1 MYRRLP
7 SPVTATPELLT
18 PRSVVGCCLL
28 LAAFVFASACGKQQE
43 NTSVNGGAPP
53 ESGRSETAQR
63 APAPPPPP
71 TEPPLVSLDST
82 VEIAGLRQGIAVL
95 TKPEGQAEQ
104 RSEVKS
110 IAVTCYAATPSD
122 LVPTARRWET
132 ILKIEEPGR
141 YRFRLMT
148 DDDGALTIAGTKLMR
163 TTTLSPALAV
173 VDFKKAGG
181 YRLTLEVM
189 NNIGPYCADLLWA
202 KGSSEDF
209 IQVPPDRYHLPR

>member
-1 MYRRLP
+1 MHCRLP
-7 SPVTATPELLT
+7 SPVAAPLEMLT
-18 PRSVVGCCLL
+18 RRSLVGCCLL
-28 LAAFVFASACGKQQE
+28 LAAFVFVSACGKQQE
-43 NTSVNGGAPP
+43 NTSVVGGPPP
-53 ESGRSETAQR
+53 ESGHSETAQK

-71 TEPPLVSLDST
+71 TEPPLVSLGST
-82 VEIAGLRQGIAVL
+82 VEIVGLRQGIAVL

-122 LVPTARRWET
+122 LVPTVRRWDT
-132 ILKIEEPGR
+132 VLKIEEPGK

-148 DDDGALTIAGTKLMR
+148 DDDGALTIAGTKLMT
-163 TTTLSPALAV
+163 TTTLNPALAA
-173 VDFKKAGG
+173 VDFKRAGG

-202 KGSSEDF
+202 KGSSDDF
-209 IQVPPDRYHLPR
+209 VQVPPDRYYLPR